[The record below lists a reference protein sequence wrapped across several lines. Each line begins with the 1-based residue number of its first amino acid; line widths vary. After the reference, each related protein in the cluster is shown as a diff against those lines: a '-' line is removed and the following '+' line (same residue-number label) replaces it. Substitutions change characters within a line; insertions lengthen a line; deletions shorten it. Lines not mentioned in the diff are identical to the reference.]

1 MKVQRAHS
9 LSPRSGPAAQTGL
22 QFLLHQVYSILLG
35 QERRGIKSPSLKP
48 TQMGLDTLAH
58 YSCPAPST
66 AYLRRA
72 INIRQSSQSS
82 RNQRRINLEEKRGKI
97 TAILLSLWLHWKLER
112 ELGREPRLPRAHTS
126 ARLSRL
132 LERVLGPSSL
142 AWRSCITPLLGSC
155 TRTGWLH
162 V

>member
-1 MKVQRAHS
+1 MTLARYSSFHYCSPQIPCSSEDHVALTQRTGNQFSRGLVNAEEPPAPQVIKLMKVQRAHS

-22 QFLLHQVYSILLG
+22 QFLLHQVYGILLG

-48 TQMGLDTLAH
+48 TQMGLDTLTH

-72 INIRQSSQSS
+72 INIRQSSHSS

-97 TAILLSLWLHWKLER
+97 TSILLS
-112 ELGREPRLPRAHTS
+112 P
-126 ARLSRL
+126 
-132 LERVLGPSSL
+132 
-142 AWRSCITPLLGSC
+142 
-155 TRTGWLH
+155 
-162 V
+162 